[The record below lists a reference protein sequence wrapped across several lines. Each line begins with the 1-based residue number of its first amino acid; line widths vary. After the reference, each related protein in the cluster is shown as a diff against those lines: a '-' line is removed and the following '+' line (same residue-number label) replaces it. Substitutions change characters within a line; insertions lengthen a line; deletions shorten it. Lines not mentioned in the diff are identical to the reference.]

1 MSEEKNTE
9 QNECKFLQL
18 IQQYSGLTLSASHR
32 DFIMNFISERKRKLS
47 LSDDEYCRKLVEDV
61 LERKLV
67 IDEAAIN
74 ETYFFR
80 EESQFDFLREGYF
93 PEHRNVVIWS
103 AACSSGEEAV
113 SLYALA
119 KACNVDAKVYATDID
134 EKALSQIHSRSY
146 SANSFRN
153 EGSPYLKLLE
163 NLGKYQPKSFTM
175 SRETLENLSISKFNL
190 VGDETFP
197 MQEESVD
204 LLFLRNVFI
213 YFTRE
218 TRKAVLIK
226 MARALKNH
234 GLLFLS
240 VNEIA
245 SVECDDDMPFVKENN
260 GPVYYL
266 RKVSMEEKKKI
277 REERLNKIECPPRS
291 RKERPPHKTSQ
302 ARCSG
307 KTVLETL
314 SDKEM
319 PDAKQ
324 CSIQEFY
331 KKIKAEIYSGKT
343 ECARKMLASYTF
355 RPLEMEHEQYIKGLI
370 FEAEENDA
378 AALDCFLRSSILN
391 PKFWPASY
399 SLGMTYKKL
408 GNDKNMEK
416 AFISCSNALKSYIQN
431 QEICYNDVVDS
442 FSPDYFLELCQTQ
455 LAGGR

>member
-1 MSEEKNTE
+1 MSEEKTE
-9 QNECKFLQL
+9 KNECRFLQL

-32 DFIMNFISERKRKLS
+32 DFIMNFICERKKELS
-47 LSDDEYCRKLVEDV
+47 LSDDEYCRKLEEDL

-80 EESQFDFLREGYF
+80 EESQFDFLKETYF

-103 AACSSGEEAV
+103 AACSSGEEAI

-119 KACNVDAKVYATDID
+119 KACDVDAKVYASDID
-134 EKALSQIHSRSY
+134 EKALSQIQGRSY

-153 EGSPYLKLLE
+153 EGSPYLKLLGK
-163 NLGKYQPKSFTM
+163 LGAYHPKSFTM
-175 SRETLENLSISKFNL
+175 SRETLESLSISKFNL
-190 VGDETFP
+190 VGDDSFP

-213 YFTRE
+213 YFTKE

-245 SVECDDDMPFVKENN
+245 SVDCEDDMPFVKEND
-260 GPVYYL
+260 GSVYYL
-266 RKVSMEEKKKI
+266 KKVSMEEKQKI
-277 REERLNKIECPPRS
+277 REERLNKKEVTASRLKEMPPNKR
-291 RKERPPHKTSQ
+291 SQ
-302 ARCSG
+302 ARPSG
-307 KTVLETL
+307 KTPLESL
-314 SDKEM
+314 SDKGTSEER
-319 PDAKQ
+319 Q
-324 CSIQEFY
+324 CSIPEFY
-331 KKIKAEIYSGKT
+331 KKIRAEISSGKT
-343 ECARKMLASYTF
+343 ESARKMLESHTF

-399 SLGMTYKKL
+399 SLGMAYKKL

-431 QEICYNDVVDS
+431 QEICYNEVVDS

>member
-163 NLGKYQPKSFTM
+163 N
-175 SRETLENLSISKFNL
+175 
-190 VGDETFP
+190 
-197 MQEESVD
+197 
-204 LLFLRNVFI
+204 
-213 YFTRE
+213 
-218 TRKAVLIK
+218 
-226 MARALKNH
+226 
-234 GLLFLS
+234 
-240 VNEIA
+240 
-245 SVECDDDMPFVKENN
+245 
-260 GPVYYL
+260 
-266 RKVSMEEKKKI
+266 
-277 REERLNKIECPPRS
+277 
-291 RKERPPHKTSQ
+291 
-302 ARCSG
+302 
-307 KTVLETL
+307 
-314 SDKEM
+314 
-319 PDAKQ
+319 
-324 CSIQEFY
+324 
-331 KKIKAEIYSGKT
+331 
-343 ECARKMLASYTF
+343 
-355 RPLEMEHEQYIKGLI
+355 
-370 FEAEENDA
+370 
-378 AALDCFLRSSILN
+378 
-391 PKFWPASY
+391 
-399 SLGMTYKKL
+399 
-408 GNDKNMEK
+408 
-416 AFISCSNALKSYIQN
+416 
-431 QEICYNDVVDS
+431 
-442 FSPDYFLELCQTQ
+442 
-455 LAGGR
+455 